1 MLEVFIVV
9 QLRVLESGSI
19 VNSHN
24 LEYWNQAQIQV
35 NRIIKEN
42 FPMLPQRDD
51 ESLRE
56 RLKCLRRNPKV
67 SNFSSLTSEDNFL

>member
-1 MLEVFIVV
+1 MLEVLIAV
-9 QLRVLESGSI
+9 QLRVLELGSI
-19 VNSHN
+19 VNNHS

-42 FPMLPQRDD
+42 FPNLPQRDD